1 MDGLSRHLGA
11 VNITFYSDFPCIETC
26 KKHWETAE
34 VPWKDAF
41 IAAAVV
47 TVLWLLVLAL
57 PPHGRRG
64 SILLLL
70 SLAI

>member
-11 VNITFYSDFPCIETC
+11 VNITFDSDFEAC